1 MESRDF
7 LGKYRMKKSLL
18 KRTADALEKMA
29 IASMVMGLFHD
40 KPLGIAIGVICF
52 AASYLFTIWEARK

>member
-1 MESRDF
+1 
-7 LGKYRMKKSLL
+7 MKKAIL
-18 KRTADALEKMA
+18 KRTPDALEKMA

-40 KPLGIAIGVICF
+40 KVLGIALGITCF